1 MCVGK
6 EIILTFFCFLVAGK
20 TYGLAK
26 EAGLVAVKVLGASG
40 SGSTAGVIEGVDFSV
55 SDCDGKH
62 QTNKCVINMS
72 LSGSGS
78 RVMDGAVEGAVE
90 AGVYVVVAA
99 GNSNDDS
106 CNYSPARSDAVMT
119 VMASVEP
126 PAGQS
131 DKRATYSNYGPCV
144 DITAPGS
151 SITSA
156 WSTSDTAINTIS
168 GTSMVRHFLFFQ
180 SRFDLR
186 SFLSSNFFIPKLIF
200 IFFLSRPPLMWQE
213 RRAFSDLKEIS
224 HLHKLLLL
232 WRVIINLST
241 VLSRIAFWLEH
252 QSCARGLLPPFCRPL
267 VNKYLVFW
275 DL

>member
-1 MCVGK
+1 
-6 EIILTFFCFLVAGK
+6 
-20 TYGLAK
+20 
-26 EAGLVAVKVLGASG
+26 VKVLGASG

-168 GTSMVRHFLFFQ
+168 GTSMASPHVAGAACL
-180 SRFDLR
+180 LR
-186 SFLSSNFFIPKLIF
+186 SQGNFSPAQTTAALACNYQSLDSLVSNCVLARAPVVCEGTVTSFL
-200 IFFLSRPPLMWQE
+200 Q
-213 RRAFSDLKEIS
+213 
-224 HLHKLLLL
+224 
-232 WRVIINLST
+232 T
-241 VLSRIAFWLEH
+241 TC
-252 QSCARGLLPPFCRPL
+252 Q
-267 VNKYLVFW
+267 
-275 DL
+275 